1 LEAQLALPVQL
12 LSLYWLM
19 LLLVQVQELIRRHRH
34 HQLEVL
40 LELELQLLE
49 PPEQLLPS
57 PLPSMT

>member
-12 LSLYWLM
+12 LLQYWL
-19 LLLVQVQELIRRHRH
+19 LLLVQELIRRHRH
-34 HQLEVL
+34 HQLEAL